1 MSKTTSV
8 GAKPAQ
14 ERSPFQRVLKFAKG
28 EAVRT
33 AAGLRSAVR
42 LRPGDRLDTGMQ
54 RVLWVAVGQQVQ
66 VFTGAEPARTAMDLP
81 RLGRVSP
88 ETGRLELRRPASSG
102 PSAPTRLH

>member
-1 MSKTTSV
+1 MKKTTSV

-14 ERSPFQRVLKFAKG
+14 ERSPLQRVLKFARG

-42 LRPGDRLDTGMQ
+42 LRPGDRLETGTQ

-66 VFTGAEPARTAMDLP
+66 VFTGAEPARIATDLP

-88 ETGRLELRRPASSG
+88 ETGKLEFRRPVSSA